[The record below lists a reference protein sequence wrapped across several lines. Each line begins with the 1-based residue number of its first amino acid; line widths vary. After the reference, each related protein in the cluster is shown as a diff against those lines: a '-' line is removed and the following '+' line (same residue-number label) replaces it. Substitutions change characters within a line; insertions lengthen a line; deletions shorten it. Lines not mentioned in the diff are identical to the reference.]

1 MSSTEAAIDAAQ
13 EKIEDLAERDVDT
26 TDTDVRYLAYG
37 ARLRTALRAS
47 SRYLAYVRFRTNQGS

>member
-1 MSSTEAAIDAAQ
+1 MSSTETAIEAAQ
-13 EKIEDLAERDVDT
+13 DKIEELAERDVDT

-47 SRYLAYVRFRTNQGS
+47 SRYLAYVRLRTIQES